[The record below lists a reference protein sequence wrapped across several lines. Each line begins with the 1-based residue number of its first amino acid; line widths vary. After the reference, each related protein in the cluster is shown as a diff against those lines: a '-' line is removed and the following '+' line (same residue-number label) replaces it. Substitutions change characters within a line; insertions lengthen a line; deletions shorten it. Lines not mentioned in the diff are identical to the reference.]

1 MLGTS
6 NAWLTS
12 HSSRQTSIL
21 AYYIADCW
29 IFGLFEPYGQ
39 GSMHHT
45 LDFCIVQ
52 PCQMYQSLKK
62 NSYGLTIQ
70 FIYCAQFLFI
80 FFFELQKI
88 YQFHADFMP
97 MIAENDKTLSA
108 NCFFDSSFFQM
119 MYLYD
124 IAEGASAQFLI
135 CSFLV

>member
-1 MLGTS
+1 MS
-6 NAWLTS
+6 NVPK
-12 HSSRQTSIL
+12 
-21 AYYIADCW
+21 
-29 IFGLFEPYGQ
+29 FF
-39 GSMHHT
+39 
-45 LDFCIVQ
+45 
-52 PCQMYQSLKK
+52 LKK
-62 NSYGLTIQ
+62 TAMVLLSSLYTVPS
-70 FIYCAQFLFI
+70 FSSFFF

-124 IAEGASAQFLI
+124 IVEGASAQFLI